1 MAYEERQLDKKYPE
15 FKSLMREY
23 EEGILL
29 FEATKILVWDKASQ
43 DSAGLKNYYTQY
55 NDNRKYMW
63 KERAKV
69 SFYALQK
76 GEEGQ
81 LSKLRKYAAKSGPE
95 KVLSKYNKKAKVL
108 TQRLEMFEKGKNDVL
123 DKLEWKVGNVSPIEI
138 SKKDGSSNFM
148 KIEKVIPPTPKTLQ
162 EARGYVVADYQD
174 HLEREWVE
182 ELRKTYKV
190 EINQKVFD
198 SMVK

>member
-1 MAYEERQLDKKYPE
+1 
-15 FKSLMREY
+15 
-23 EEGILL
+23 
-29 FEATKILVWDKASQ
+29 
-43 DSAGLKNYYTQY
+43 
-55 NDNRKYMW
+55 MW

-76 GEEGQ
+76 GAESQ
-81 LSKLRKYAAKSGPE
+81 LSKLRKFAAKSGPE
-95 KVLSKYNKKAKVL
+95 KVLSKYNKKGNVL
-108 TQRLEMFEKGKNDVL
+108 TQRLEMYERGKNDVL
-123 DKLEWKVGNVSPIEI
+123 DKLDWKAGNLSAIEI
-138 SKKDGSSNFM
+138 NNKDGSSNFM

-198 SMVK
+198 SMIK